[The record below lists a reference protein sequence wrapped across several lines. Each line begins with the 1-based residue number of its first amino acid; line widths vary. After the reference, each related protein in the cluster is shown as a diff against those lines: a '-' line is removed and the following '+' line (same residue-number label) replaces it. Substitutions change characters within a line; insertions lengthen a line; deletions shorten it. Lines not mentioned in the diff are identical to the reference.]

1 MVFSLKTLG
10 IISDDEIFYDAVGDE
25 NQIKV
30 IQEQMREASAIQNKS
45 NSSKHGSS
53 AEEIHERALQ
63 DIQNK
68 VLGRLEDNSE
78 ISKSVESTGI
88 TKNIIQNPIQMS
100 TNLSSSKNKF
110 FAMLGKKP
118 IEAEFSRENI
128 KQNNMNHTNF
138 GNLICLQFIDDDNK
152 KQETD
157 FNVASSKKEKAPSST
172 WIAKFSPNDKFLA
185 SGGSD
190 GILRVYKVNIM
201 DYDNTN
207 LNISGDPDFQVI
219 DPNCYR
225 YVGHKYDIID
235 LSWFKVSRE

>member
-1 MVFSLKTLG
+1 MKTY
-10 IISDDEIFYDAVGDE
+10 IITSDDEIFYDAVGDE
-25 NQIKV
+25 NQMKV
-30 IQEQMREASAIQNKS
+30 IQEQIREASAIENKS
-45 NSSKHGSS
+45 NSTGSKRGSS
-53 AEEIHERALQ
+53 AEEIHERAFQ

-157 FNVASSKKEKAPSST
+157 FNVASSKKEKTPSST
-172 WIAKFSPNDKFLA
+172 WIAKFSPNDKYLA

-190 GILRVYKVNIM
+190 GILRVYRVNIM
-201 DYDNTN
+201 DYEN

-219 DPNCYR
+219 DPNCAR

-235 LSWFKVSRE
+235 LSWFKVRV